1 MLFHDSKYVSNSEVE
16 SDETDSDEI
25 ESDEEKSVDDE
36 EDGLCKFSP
45 ALNSTMKM
53 TCQDLSKSFNVLGFS
68 SEIVSTDE
76 PFDGNMSAMR
86 RIRQMTNLFKRQIK
100 GYYLTSRVLNSCF
113 D

>member
-1 MLFHDSKYVSNSEVE
+1 MLFHDSKYVSNNEVE

-53 TCQDLSKSFNVLGFS
+53 TCQDLSKILNVLGFS

-76 PFDGNMSAMR
+76 SFDEKYECDEEDTSDDEFIETSNKR
-86 RIRQMTNLFKRQIK
+86 LLFNFTCTKF
-100 GYYLTSRVLNSCF
+100 LL
-113 D
+113 